1 MKTATVCYICKKI
14 KRTSEMYN
22 VKLTEFVPGTIL
34 DGPTIAKVENKI
46 LVCRVDAKKMGYS
59 VKAGKSKTKPNEK
72 ITT

>member
-1 MKTATVCYICKKI
+1 
-14 KRTSEMYN
+14 MYN
-22 VKLTEFVPGTIL
+22 VKLTEFVPGAIL

-59 VKAGKSKTKPNEK
+59 VKAGKSKKKPNEK